1 MNMPNCR
8 VENERQIISDIE
20 DMVQMVELEALSLP
34 LDFIPPGKKYDAE
47 REAQQKVITEF
58 KAAKYIEWIKK
69 FAPKYAVK
77 HPYLHFQL
85 ARICTLSPESVVRV
99 VRNLREGF
107 NQVSFVD
114 RERYR
119 AEAHAEVAAVRMLSM
134 SKLPTSVVT
143 GVESHVEYSGH
154 RSQLPPLVERQ

>member
-1 MNMPNCR
+1 MMMPQCR

-20 DMVQMVELEALSLP
+20 DMVQMVELEALTLP
-34 LDFIPPGKKYDAE
+34 TEFIPPGKKHDAK
-47 REAQQKVITEF
+47 REAQEKMITEF

-69 FAPKYAVK
+69 FAPKYADK

-85 ARICTLSPESVVRV
+85 ARICSLPPASVVKV

-107 NQVSFVD
+107 NQVGFMD

-119 AEAHAEVAAVRMLSM
+119 AEARAEVEAIRMMSV
-134 SKLPTSVVT
+134 SKLPASILT
-143 GVESHVEYSGH
+143 G
-154 RSQLPPLVERQ
+154 QRQ

>member
-1 MNMPNCR
+1 MNIPNCR

-34 LDFIPPGKKYDAE
+34 LDFIPPGKKHDAK
-47 REAQQKVITEF
+47 REAQQKMITEF

-69 FAPKYAVK
+69 FAPKYAER

-85 ARICTLSPESVVRV
+85 ARICSLPPASVVKV

-107 NQVSFVD
+107 NEVGFVD

-119 AEAHAEVAAVRMLSM
+119 AEAHAEVAAVRMLSV
-134 SKLPTSVVT
+134 SKLPASILT
-143 GVESHVEYSGH
+143 GQGQH
-154 RSQLPPLVERQ
+154 